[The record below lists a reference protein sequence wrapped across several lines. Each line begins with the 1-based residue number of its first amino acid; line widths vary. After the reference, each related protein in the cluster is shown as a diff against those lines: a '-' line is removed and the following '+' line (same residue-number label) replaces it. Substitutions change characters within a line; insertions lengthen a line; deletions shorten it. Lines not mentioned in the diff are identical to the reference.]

1 MKIDLTDSFW
11 GENGEDELRI
21 YTETTT
27 FKIASQFCPAPHRG
41 RALPFPPRAQV
52 WGLPHCSKGHTSHT
66 LGALTAQCTPD
77 FQPWEQRSGRPGTDC
92 SQLFL
97 LHRGLLS
104 RKAGW
109 SFPQLWACYASR
121 AGGLGLMPCHSISFP
136 ICRSTYQFRI
146 YQNCKD
152 WGSNNGLYIRIS
164 WILEK
169 YGLRTLPQTSSIRFL
184 WRVGSVIYNFLS

>member
-27 FKIASQFCPAPHRG
+27 CKIASQFCPAPHRG

-52 WGLPHCSKGHTSHT
+52 WGLPRCSKGHTSHT

-121 AGGLGLMPCHSISFP
+121 AWVWRPAIASPFLFADQHISLEFIKIVKIEVPIMGFTSESLGF
-136 ICRSTYQFRI
+136 
-146 YQNCKD
+146 
-152 WGSNNGLYIRIS
+152 
-164 WILEK
+164 
-169 YGLRTLPQTSSIRFL
+169 
-184 WRVGSVIYNFLS
+184 